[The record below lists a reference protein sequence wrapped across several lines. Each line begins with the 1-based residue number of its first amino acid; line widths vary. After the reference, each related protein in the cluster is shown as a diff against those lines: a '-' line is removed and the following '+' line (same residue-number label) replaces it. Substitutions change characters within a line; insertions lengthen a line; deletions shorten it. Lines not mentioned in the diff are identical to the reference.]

1 MAYIGK
7 TPLVGNFQI
16 CDAISVV
23 NGQAAYTMQVAGVN
37 VIPESSNNIICSL
50 SGVIQKPGSSFTVSG
65 STITF
70 SQNLVTG
77 DVIDFI
83 QILGSVLDI
92 GTPSDGT
99 VTESK
104 IGSGAVTSSKLSAGK
119 ILQVV
124 SVVDDTDTSI
134 TSATYTDTGLSANI
148 TPISTS
154 SKVLVIVNHAIY
166 LSRSTTSV
174 YGGYKLLRGSTD
186 IFNPNPND
194 GNGPYGLGYYSGE
207 ANGTVLSVM
216 HTTQFLDSPSS
227 TSQQTYKTQG
237 RVYIASSS
245 ANIRFNYNAA
255 GNDGKS
261 VMTLMEVAG

>member
-1 MAYIGK
+1 MASILK
-7 TPLVGNFQI
+7 VDTIQDQSGNNI
-16 CDAISVV
+16 I
-23 NGQAAYTMQVAGVN
+23 N
-37 VIPESSNNIICSL
+37 ESSN
-50 SGVIQKPGSSFTVSG
+50 
-65 STITF
+65 TITIGA
-70 SQNLVTG
+70 SG
-77 DVIDFI
+77 DTIAI
-83 QILGSVLDI
+83 
-92 GTPSDGT
+92 PSG
-99 VTESK
+99 
-104 IGSGAVTSSKLSAGK
+104 GKLTAPGHV
-119 ILQVV
+119 LQVV

-166 LSRSTTSV
+166 LSRSTTSI

-194 GNGPYGLGYYSGE
+194 GNGPYGLGYISGE
-207 ANGTVLSVM
+207 TSAVLSVM

-245 ANIRFNYNAA
+245 SNIRFNYNAA
-255 GNDGKS
+255 GNNGKS

>member
-1 MAYIGK
+1 MY
-7 TPLVGNFQI
+7 LGNSP
-16 CDAISVV
+16 AL
-23 NGQAAYTMQVAGVN
+23 NYT
-37 VIPESSNNIICSL
+37 SL
-50 SGVIQKPGSSFTVSG
+50 ATQTFTV
-65 STITF
+65 
-70 SQNLVTG
+70 VTG
-77 DVIDFI
+77 QTQYSLDHSVANGND
-83 QILGSVLDI
+83 ILLYIANVKQVEGNSNSYTATGNTLTLNTSILAGTEMYCLFVSVARESI
-92 GTPSDGT
+92 TPPNNSVGTSQLVD
-99 VTESK
+99 
-104 IGSGAVTSSKLSAGK
+104 GAVTSSKLSAGK

-261 VMTLMEVAG
+261 VMTLMEVAGYDS

>member
-1 MAYIGK
+1 MASILK
-7 TPLVGNFQI
+7 VDTIQDTSGNNI
-16 CDAISVV
+16 I
-23 NGQAAYTMQVAGVN
+23 N
-37 VIPESSNNIICSL
+37 ESSN
-50 SGVIQKPGSSFTVSG
+50 
-65 STITF
+65 TITIGA
-70 SQNLVTG
+70 SG
-77 DVIDFI
+77 DTIAI
-83 QILGSVLDI
+83 
-92 GTPSDGT
+92 PSG
-99 VTESK
+99 
-104 IGSGAVTSSKLSAGK
+104 GKLTAPGHV
-119 ILQVV
+119 LQVV

-134 TSATYTDTGLSANI
+134 TTATYTDTGLSANI

-166 LSRSTTSV
+166 LSRSTTSI

-194 GNGPYGLGYYSGE
+194 GNGPYGLGYISGE
-207 ANGTVLSVM
+207 TSAVLSVM

-245 ANIRFNYNAA
+245 SNIRFNYNAA
-255 GNDGKS
+255 GNNGKS

>member
-1 MAYIGK
+1 MASILKVNQLQDLG
-7 TPLVGNFQI
+7 GN
-16 CDAISVV
+16 AI
-23 NGQAAYTMQVAGVN
+23 
-37 VIPESSNNIICSL
+37 
-50 SGVIQKPGSSFTVSG
+50 
-65 STITF
+65 IT
-70 SQNLVTG
+70 
-77 DVIDFI
+77 
-83 QILGSVLDI
+83 
-92 GTPSDGT
+92 SDG
-99 VTESK
+99 
-104 IGSGAVTSSKLSAGK
+104 SGNITTGTGMGK

-124 SVVDDTDTSI
+124 SVVDSTDTSI

-166 LSRSTTSV
+166 LSRSAANI

-194 GNGPYGLGYYSGE
+194 GNGPYGIGVLSGE
-207 ANGTVLSVM
+207 TSSVLSAM

-237 RVYIASSS
+237 RVYIAGNS
-245 ANIRFNYNAA
+245 ASIRFNYNAA
-255 GNDGKS
+255 GNNGKS

>member
-1 MAYIGK
+1 MTAILK
-7 TPLVGNFQI
+7 VDTIQDTAGNNI
-16 CDAISVV
+16 I
-23 NGQAAYTMQVAGVN
+23 N
-37 VIPESSNNIICSL
+37 ESSN
-50 SGVIQKPGSSFTVSG
+50 
-65 STITF
+65 TITIGA
-70 SQNLVTG
+70 SG
-77 DVIDFI
+77 DTIAI
-83 QILGSVLDI
+83 
-92 GTPSDGT
+92 PSG
-99 VTESK
+99 
-104 IGSGAVTSSKLSAGK
+104 GKLTAPGHV
-119 ILQVV
+119 LQVV

-134 TSATYTDTGLSANI
+134 TTATYTDTGLSANI

-166 LSRSTTSV
+166 LSRSTTSI

-194 GNGPYGLGYYSGE
+194 GNGPYGLGYVSGE
-207 ANGTVLSVM
+207 TNSVLSVM

-255 GNDGKS
+255 GNNGKS

>member
-1 MAYIGK
+1 MTAILK
-7 TPLVGNFQI
+7 VDTIQDTSGNNI
-16 CDAISVV
+16 I
-23 NGQAAYTMQVAGVN
+23 N
-37 VIPESSNNIICSL
+37 ESSN
-50 SGVIQKPGSSFTVSG
+50 
-65 STITF
+65 TITIGA
-70 SQNLVTG
+70 SG
-77 DVIDFI
+77 DTIAI
-83 QILGSVLDI
+83 
-92 GTPSDGT
+92 PSG
-99 VTESK
+99 
-104 IGSGAVTSSKLSAGK
+104 GKLTAPGHV
-119 ILQVV
+119 LQVV

-134 TSATYTDTGLSANI
+134 TTATYTDTGLSANI

-166 LSRSTTSV
+166 LSRSTTSI

-194 GNGPYGLGYYSGE
+194 GNGPYGLGYISGE
-207 ANGTVLSVM
+207 TSAVLSVM

-245 ANIRFNYNAA
+245 SNIRFNYNAA
-255 GNDGKS
+255 GNNGKS